1 MKISRQEFRKII
13 LEELEALP
21 GPRRRRVV
29 RGTKGGRKQPL
40 REMKLDEITGL
51 VKGAMNVGRKLAGD
65 PKGLAGL
72 VGGAVA
78 GGLAL
83 VGLKSLGFGPK
94 EAEELVSASSEDA
107 VKLYVAMKGVG
118 TKEADIEEVFNRR
131 SNDISALNDEY
142 GRLLSAA
149 GEKDDLATWLDSDGM
164 GAEADLV
171 RAATGQVKVDK
182 GPKLIG
188 LGPMLTDPDY
198 DVLDVVT
205 GGDGYGGSN
214 PLLKGPFGEAAVN
227 EGIRRIVREE
237 LVSEGIFSGLAT
249 RAKSMIGIRSPEE
262 MAAASSPDAAAIYQA
277 LRSPHPDTDAIHS
290 VVAARVHD
298 VDQLDREY
306 SQLLN
311 FLAEP
316 GDLAS
321 ALSMS
326 GMKTAAQALQA
337 KIKAAGMSLAD
348 RERMMRGL
356 AL

>member
-13 LEELEALP
+13 LEELETLP

-72 VGGAVA
+72 AGGVVA
-78 GGLAL
+78 GGLAFM
-83 VGLKSLGFGPK
+83 GLKSLGFGPK
-94 EAEELVSASSEDA
+94 EAEALVSASSEDA

-188 LGPMLTDPDY
+188 LGPMFTDPDY
-198 DVLDVVT
+198 DVLDTLT
-205 GGDGYGGSN
+205 GGVGSMDN
-214 PLLKGPFGEAAVN
+214 LTKGPFGEAAVN

-262 MAAASSPDAAAIYQA
+262 MAAASSPDAATIYQA

-348 RERMMRGL
+348 RERMIRGL